1 MDLFIRYG
9 GWCVAALLALTLGAI
24 LFSLHDHHQQ
34 IAGLQSELEQ
44 VRMENAA
51 LRKASTIRTTLPAK
65 PAPFP
70 APALHPKTPA
80 AGSGA
85 SSPEDT
91 PPSGASPDAQRNP
104 GESSLAPGQFNATPE
119 IREQSAE
126 MSLTMMYGD
135 LFQQLNLPPD
145 VENQVR
151 AILKRFILDK
161 MEMTGN
167 QNEPGGPGAITVNDG
182 FGKHTPEDKVRLLAE
197 LRNVL
202 SPEELAIVDEYE
214 DTLPERM
221 LDAAY
226 DMQLHVYA
234 PALTPENHQMVK
246 DVFVDE
252 MLAIQP
258 GFVDPANGPVSQTE
272 AYQRALDRLAP
283 NMDPAQFTLVENF
296 VRQQEEM
303 NRAAGAPRIRL

>member
-1 MDLFIRYG
+1 MEIFIRYG

-24 LFSLHDHHQQ
+24 LFSLHDNRQT
-34 IAGLQSELEQ
+34 IAGLQGEVEQ
-44 VRMENAA
+44 LRMENAA
-51 LRKASTIRTTLPAK
+51 LRKASTLRTTLPAK
-65 PAPFP
+65 PAPLP
-70 APALHPKTPA
+70 APAIRPKTTA

-85 SSPEDT
+85 SSMEDT
-91 PPSGASPDAQRNP
+91 APSGTSPADQSSP
-104 GESSLAPGQFNATPE
+104 GKSSPVPGQFDANPE

-126 MSLTMMYGD
+126 MSLSMTYGD

-151 AILKRFILDK
+151 AILKRFILGK
-161 MEMTGN
+161 MEMTGH
-167 QNEPGGPGAITVNDG
+167 QNEPGGPSAITVNDG

-258 GFVDPANGPVSQTE
+258 GFMDPANGPASQTG
-272 AYQRALDRLAP
+272 ACLRALDRLAP

-303 NRAAGAPRIRL
+303 NRAAGAPRP